1 MDRLQAVSI
10 KLTIEE
16 ILVLLDQL
24 KINSYPGLD
33 TSQIDELSDRER
45 NLVLDVA
52 RRGLIARQMLSQDD
66 AGQWQVSQF
75 VTASLGVSIAPQK
88 SILVTSGRSR
98 KEAESY
104 LFHTAQDVYTTLDI
118 ASEGTHHFLVM
129 VDRDS
134 WQQAIFSA
142 AGLSETAD
150 ERTAGPALTL
160 SSSDLNQAHEN
171 AQAGLMEEAKA
182 ILSAAGIHSEVAG
195 DVAAAL
201 GNGILF
207 STVTAVTHGPNED
220 SQIFNFAAGGRYCWE
235 LTSDAGQEGSRQIS
249 MMPISIGK
257 VKDQISAIIT

>member
-10 KLTIEE
+10 KLTTEE

-66 AGQWQVSQF
+66 SGEWQVSQF

-88 SILVTSGRSR
+88 SVLITSGRSR
-98 KEAESY
+98 EEAESY

-118 ASEGTHHFLVM
+118 VDDGTHHFLVM

-134 WQQAIFSA
+134 WQQAILSA
-142 AGLSETAD
+142 AGLSDSAD
-150 ERTAGPALTL
+150 ERTAGPALTM

-171 AQAGLMEEAKA
+171 AQSGLMEEAKA
-182 ILSAAGIHSEVAG
+182 ILTAAGVAPDAVG
-195 DVAAAL
+195 NVAAAL

-207 STVTAVTHGPNED
+207 STVTAVTHGQDED
-220 SQIFNFAAGGRYCWE
+220 SRIFNFAASGRYCWE
-235 LTSDAGQEGSRQIS
+235 LTSNGGQAGSRQIS
-249 MMPISIGK
+249 MMPISVGK
-257 VKDQISAIIT
+257 AKDQISAIIT